1 MKLIVPSKL
10 PFYLLAVQV
19 VVLIA
24 ATIVEHLWGSTAAY
38 AHIYG
43 SVLFRL
49 LWAGI
54 VLTGTWVIVRRRLW
68 HRFRGQP

>member
-54 VLTGTWVIVRRRLW
+54 VLT
-68 HRFRGQP
+68 